1 MTVQTYQIYINSL
14 STENI
19 MYTLYYSPSAC
30 SLATQVILHELNQ
43 AVEIINV
50 QQLDNFKSI
59 NPVGAVPVLIDQA
72 QNQTYTEGAAI
83 ILHLLKR
90 HENTLLPL
98 TGNAHQQG
106 LENLMFANATMHP
119 AYSRLFFIAQH
130 ISDER
135 VKQVAFDKAADSI
148 NHLWQVVEQKLARQ
162 KSGTALETTYLGGE
176 KPSAGDIL
184 LAVYSRW
191 GASFPVKITLGPN
204 AQKMTEAVFAMPSFI
219 KALANEQN

>member
-1 MTVQTYQIYINSL
+1 MTVQAYQIYINSH
-14 STENI
+14 STENF
-19 MYTLYYSPSAC
+19 MYSLYYSPSAC

-59 NPVGAVPVLIDQA
+59 NPVGAVPVLIDQE
-72 QNQTYTEGAAI
+72 QNLTYTEGAAI

-90 HENTLLPL
+90 QENTLLPL
-98 TGNAHQQG
+98 TGNAHKQG

-135 VKQVAFDKAADSI
+135 VKQVAFDAAAESI

-162 KSGTALETTYLGGE
+162 KSGAALETTYLGGE
-176 KPSAGDIL
+176 KPSAADIL

-191 GASFPVKITLGPN
+191 GASFPVKIALGPK
-204 AQKMTEAVFAMPSFI
+204 AQKMIEAVFAMPSFI

>member
-1 MTVQTYQIYINSL
+1 
-14 STENI
+14 

-43 AVEIINV
+43 TVDIINV

-59 NPVGAVPVLIDQA
+59 NPVGAVPVLIDEE
-72 QNQTYTEGAAI
+72 QNLTYTEGAAI
-83 ILHLLKR
+83 ILHLLNK

-98 TGNAHQQG
+98 TGNAHQDG

-130 ISDER
+130 ISDEI
-135 VKQVAFDKAADSI
+135 VKQVAFDAAAESI
-148 NHLWQVVEQKLARQ
+148 NHLWHVVEQKLARQ
-162 KSGTALETTYLGGE
+162 ENETALATIYLGEG
-176 KPSAGDIL
+176 KLSAADIL

-191 GASFPVKITLGPN
+191 GASFPVKITPGPK
-204 AQKMTEAVFAMPSFI
+204 AQKMIEAVFAMPSFK
-219 KALANEQN
+219 KALQNEQN